1 MLEEGRTDNSASQTD
16 LILTW
21 KELKFMLVIMN
32 TADESSHIKLPFTHE
47 THNITD
53 LSMPCPPTKQHYFN
67 VWMELIAKKKKK
79 SKKKRK
85 EKAKHQEKCRSLN
98 ICLSYHVR
106 LYKIRI

>member
-79 SKKKRK
+79 KKK
-85 EKAKHQEKCRSLN
+85 
-98 ICLSYHVR
+98 
-106 LYKIRI
+106 